1 MGGSGDDDKEHTYGD
16 ISLLST
22 VSEMTLV
29 DEVCVKIIDNKC
41 QSYNLSVLQVDPM
54 QDETLTSQTIEM
66 ETHTVQPTES
76 KTESSTTK
84 PETHTTKS
92 ETHVMKPGTDVLKSE
107 MHTTCHTTN
116 AETCATNSKT
126 HISTGNTKKSP
137 VTSENTSISNK
148 RSHSKGVK
156 KPWRN
161 ELGTPI
167 KLPVQN
173 NHVADID
180 LQDQGTLQEPQV
192 TKKEPYSKSQ
202 RKPKKLEN
210 TSQISLTTRDDGKKV
225 SVDSKFQ
232 LKTMKDTSL
241 ISEVTTYAVPSQL
254 KITLEIENEEVFYET
269 VKSKDVV
276 QDYRESV
283 LQVNLFHSFF

>member
-1 MGGSGDDDKEHTYGD
+1 MCKG
-16 ISLLST
+16 IR
-22 VSEMTLV
+22 V
-29 DEVCVKIIDNKC
+29 IDNKC
-41 QSYNLSVLQVDPM
+41 QPYNLFVLQVDPM
-54 QDETLTSQTIEM
+54 QDETLTLQTIEM

-92 ETHVMKPGTDVLKSE
+92 ETHVMKPETDVLKSE
-107 MHTTCHTTN
+107 THTTCHTTN
-116 AETCATNSKT
+116 AETYATNSKT
-126 HISTGNTKKSP
+126 HVSTGNTKKSP
-137 VTSENTSISNK
+137 VTSICKENTSISNK

-173 NHVADID
+173 NHVADIN

-225 SVDSKFQ
+225 SVDSKLQ
-232 LKTMKDTSL
+232 LKAVKDTSL
-241 ISEVTTYAVPSQL
+241 RSEVMTYAVPSQL

-283 LQVNLFHSFF
+283 FQVNLFHSFFNVTNISLIRKLSVILSFIL